1 MLKVVV
7 RYDISWIVMVGY
19 LKYCFSI
26 DEWDS
31 LDNVVIIDVMFKYWI
46 KLLRKLYIIV
56 GNIRIFLY
64 EIWYKMDGNYV
75 GWGCWFEGWILFF
88 VYLY

>member
-31 LDNVVIIDVMFKYWI
+31 LDNVVIIDVMFKCWI
-46 KLLRKLYIIV
+46 KLLRKL
-56 GNIRIFLY
+56 LL
-64 EIWYKMDGNYV
+64 EI
-75 GWGCWFEGWILFF
+75 
-88 VYLY
+88 